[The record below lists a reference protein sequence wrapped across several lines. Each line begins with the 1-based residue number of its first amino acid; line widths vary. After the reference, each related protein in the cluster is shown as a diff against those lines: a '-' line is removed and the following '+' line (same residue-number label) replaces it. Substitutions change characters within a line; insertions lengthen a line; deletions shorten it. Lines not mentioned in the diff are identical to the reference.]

1 MSKLTNYRVQQ
12 ALGNT
17 SIKMAITSN
26 IQSSSDL
33 LERVAHRRKRQHT
46 EQLVVSWLLRL
57 AAIISILTTVGIVI
71 ILGTQSI
78 GFFAEVSPWEFLTG
92 TEWAPLFSPQKF
104 GVLSLVGGTLL
115 VAVIAGIVSLTLG
128 LGAAIFLSEYAP
140 ERLRRVLKPILE
152 VLAGIPTVV
161 YGYFALTF
169 VTPILQNIFGHD
181 NVIVFNAL
189 SAGLVM
195 GLMIMPMVSTLSED
209 AMVAVPRSLR
219 DAAYAL
225 GATRFEVS
233 TKVVIPAALSGI
245 VASFILGVSRAIGET
260 MIVKIAAGATPNL
273 TLNPL
278 ESIQAMTAYI
288 VQVSLGETP
297 QGSLEYKTIFAVGLL
312 LFIITLCMNI
322 IGRWV
327 ISRFR
332 QQYE

>member
-1 MSKLTNYRVQQ
+1 MSTATDIESTQKVL
-12 ALGNT
+12 
-17 SIKMAITSN
+17 
-26 IQSSSDL
+26 D
-33 LERVAHRRKRQHT
+33 RVARRRSRQHA
-46 EQLVVSWLLRL
+46 EQVIVTWLLRV
-57 AAIISILTTVGIVI
+57 AAGISIVTTVGIVI
-71 ILGTQSI
+71 ILVSQSV
-78 GFFAEVSPWEFLTG
+78 GFFAEVSVWEFLTG
-92 TEWAPLFSPQKF
+92 TEWTPLLKPQKF

-115 VAVIAGIVSLTLG
+115 VAGIAGIVSLTLG

-140 ERLRRVLKPILE
+140 EKLRRVLKPILE

-169 VTPILQNIFGHD
+169 ITPILQGIFGAD
-181 NVIVFNAL
+181 RVIVFNAL

-225 GATRFEVS
+225 GATRFEVA

-245 VASFILGVSRAIGET
+245 VASFILAVSRAIGET

-278 ESIQAMTAYI
+278 ESVQAMTAYI

-297 QGSLEYKTIFAVGLL
+297 QGSLEYKTIFSVGLL
-312 LFIITLCMNI
+312 LFAMTLAMNI
-322 IGRWV
+322 VGRWV
-327 ISRFR
+327 IDRFR

>member
-1 MSKLTNYRVQQ
+1 MSTTIELESNQVLLARVARRRRRHHIEQ
-12 ALGNT
+12 ALVT
-17 SIKMAITSN
+17 
-26 IQSSSDL
+26 
-33 LERVAHRRKRQHT
+33 
-46 EQLVVSWLLRL
+46 WLLR
-57 AAIISILTTVGIVI
+57 AAALISVLTTVGIVI
-71 ILGTQSI
+71 VLVAQSA
-78 GFFAEVSPWEFLTG
+78 GFFAEVSIWDFLTG
-92 TEWAPLFSPQKF
+92 TEWTPLLKPQKF

-115 VAVIAGIVSLTLG
+115 VAGIAGIVSLSLG

-140 ERLRRVLKPILE
+140 EKLRRVLKPVLE

-169 VTPILQNIFGHD
+169 ITPILQSIFGAD
-181 NVIVFNAL
+181 RVIVFNAL

-209 AMVAVPRSLR
+209 AMIAVPRSLR

-225 GATRFEVS
+225 GATRFEVA
-233 TKVVIPAALSGI
+233 TRVVIPAALSGI
-245 VASFILGVSRAIGET
+245 VASFILAVSRAIGET

-278 ESIQAMTAYI
+278 ESVQAMTAYI

-312 LFIITLCMNI
+312 LFAMTLAMNI
-322 IGRWV
+322 VGRWV

-332 QQYE
+332 QQYD

>member
-1 MSKLTNYRVQQ
+1 MATDTEIDTNLAQ
-12 ALGNT
+12 
-17 SIKMAITSN
+17 
-26 IQSSSDL
+26 
-33 LERVAHRRKRQHT
+33 LERVAWRRRRQHA
-46 EQLVVSWLLRL
+46 EQLVVTWLLRT
-57 AAIISILTTVGIVI
+57 AALISIFTTVGIVI
-71 ILGTQSI
+71 ILVAQSA
-78 GFFAEVSPWEFLTG
+78 GFFAEVSVWKFLTG
-92 TEWAPLFSPQKF
+92 TEWAPLFSPQEF

-128 LGAAIFLSEYAP
+128 LGAAVFLSEYAP
-140 ERLRRVLKPILE
+140 EKLRKILKPILE

-169 VTPILQNIFGHD
+169 VTPILQDIFGD
-181 NVIVFNAL
+181 DRVIVFNAL
-189 SAGLVM
+189 SAGIVM

-233 TKVVIPAALSGI
+233 TKVVIPSALSGI
-245 VASFILGVSRAIGET
+245 VASFILAVSRAIGET

-273 TLNPL
+273 TLNPF

-312 LFIITLCMNI
+312 LFAMTLAMNI

>member
-1 MSKLTNYRVQQ
+1 MATN
-12 ALGNT
+12 T
-17 SIKMAITSN
+17 TIESN
-26 IQSSSDL
+26 EAL
-33 LERVAHRRKRQHT
+33 LERVARRRRRQHT
-46 EQLVVSWLLRL
+46 EQMLVSWLLR
-57 AAIISILTTVGIVI
+57 AAAMVSIFTTVGIVI
-71 ILGTQSI
+71 ILVMQSV
-78 GFFAEVSPWEFLTG
+78 GFFAEVSVWEFLTG

-104 GVLSLVGGTLL
+104 GVLSLVSGTLL

-140 ERLRRVLKPILE
+140 ERLRRILKPILE

-169 VTPILQNIFGHD
+169 VTPILQGIFGSD
-181 NVIVFNAL
+181 QVIVFNAL

-245 VASFILGVSRAIGET
+245 VASFILAVSRAIGET

-278 ESIQAMTAYI
+278 ESVQAMTAYI

-312 LFIITLCMNI
+312 LFVMTLGMNI
-322 IGRWV
+322 VGRWV

>member
-1 MSKLTNYRVQQ
+1 MSLSLLHQAGCLTTTR
-12 ALGNT
+12 
-17 SIKMAITSN
+17 
-26 IQSSSDL
+26 
-33 LERVAHRRKRQHT
+33 LEQDQDVLDRVARRRHRQHV
-46 EQLVVSWLLRL
+46 EQAIVTWLLR
-57 AAIISILTTVGIVI
+57 AAALISIFTTIGIVI
-71 ILGTQSI
+71 ILVMQSV
-78 GFFAEVSPWEFLTG
+78 GFFAEVSVWEFLTG
-92 TEWAPLFSPQKF
+92 TEWAPLFKPQKF

-140 ERLRRVLKPILE
+140 EKLRRLLKPILE

-169 VTPILQNIFGHD
+169 VTPILQNVFGAD
-181 NVIVFNAL
+181 RVIVFNAL

-225 GATRFEVS
+225 GATRFEVA

-245 VASFILGVSRAIGET
+245 VASFILAISRAVGET

-278 ESIQAMTAYI
+278 ESIQAMTAFI
-288 VQVSLGETP
+288 VQVSMGETP

-312 LFIITLCMNI
+312 LFAMTLAMNI

-332 QQYE
+332 QVYE

>member
-1 MSKLTNYRVQQ
+1 MATDTEIDTNLAQ
-12 ALGNT
+12 
-17 SIKMAITSN
+17 
-26 IQSSSDL
+26 
-33 LERVAHRRKRQHT
+33 LERGARRRRRQHA
-46 EQLVVSWLLRL
+46 EQLVVTWLLRT
-57 AAIISILTTVGIVI
+57 AALISIFTTVGIVI
-71 ILGTQSI
+71 ILVAQSA
-78 GFFAEVSPWEFLTG
+78 GFFAEVSVWKFLTG
-92 TEWAPLFSPQKF
+92 TEWAPLFSPQEF

-128 LGAAIFLSEYAP
+128 LGAAVFLSEYAP
-140 ERLRRVLKPILE
+140 EKLRKILKPILE

-169 VTPILQNIFGHD
+169 VTPILQDIFGD
-181 NVIVFNAL
+181 DRVIVFNAL
-189 SAGLVM
+189 SAGIVM

-233 TKVVIPAALSGI
+233 TKVVIPSALSGI
-245 VASFILGVSRAIGET
+245 VASFILAVSRAIGET

-273 TLNPL
+273 TLNPF

-312 LFIITLCMNI
+312 LFAMTLAMNI

>member
-1 MSKLTNYRVQQ
+1 MAT
-12 ALGNT
+12 T
-17 SIKMAITSN
+17 SE
-26 IQSSSDL
+26 IQSNRDL
-33 LERVAHRRKRQHT
+33 FERVARRRRRQHA
-46 EQLVVSWLLRL
+46 EQTVFTWLLR
-57 AAIISILTTVGIVI
+57 AAALISILTTVGIVI
-71 ILGTQSI
+71 ILVAQSV

-115 VAVIAGIVSLTLG
+115 VAVIAGLVSLTLG

-169 VTPILQNIFGHD
+169 VTPILQHIFGHD
-181 NVIVFNAL
+181 QVIVFNAL

-312 LFIITLCMNI
+312 LFVMTLAMNI
-322 IGRWV
+322 VGRWV

>member
-1 MSKLTNYRVQQ
+1 MSTATDLESTQ
-12 ALGNT
+12 AVL
-17 SIKMAITSN
+17 
-26 IQSSSDL
+26 D
-33 LERVAHRRKRQHT
+33 RVARSRRRQHN
-46 EQLVVSWLLRL
+46 EQVIVTWLLRV
-57 AAIISILTTVGIVI
+57 AATISILTTIGIVI
-71 ILGTQSI
+71 ILVAQSV
-78 GFFAEVSPWEFLTG
+78 GFFAEVSVWEFLTG
-92 TEWAPLFSPQKF
+92 TEWSPLLKPQKF
-104 GVLSLVGGTLL
+104 GVLALVGGTLL
-115 VAVIAGIVSLTLG
+115 VAGIAGIVSLTLG

-140 ERLRRVLKPILE
+140 EKLRRVLKPILE

-169 VTPILQNIFGHD
+169 ITPILQSIFGAD
-181 NVIVFNAL
+181 RVIVFNAL

-209 AMVAVPRSLR
+209 AMIAVPRSLR

-225 GATRFEVS
+225 GATRFEVA
-233 TKVVIPAALSGI
+233 TRVVIPAALSGI
-245 VASFILGVSRAIGET
+245 VASFILAISRAVGET

-278 ESIQAMTAYI
+278 ESIQTITAYI

-297 QGSLEYKTIFAVGLL
+297 HGSLEYKTIFAVGLL
-312 LFIITLCMNI
+312 LFAMTLVMNI
-322 IGRWV
+322 AGRWV

>member
-1 MSKLTNYRVQQ
+1 MSTTTEIESNR
-12 ALGNT
+12 ALH
-17 SIKMAITSN
+17 
-26 IQSSSDL
+26 
-33 LERVAHRRKRQHT
+33 ERVARRRRNQHR
-46 EQLVVSWLLRL
+46 EQVLVSILLVG
-57 AAIISILTTVGIVI
+57 AALISILTTIGIVV
-71 ILGTQSI
+71 ILVAQSI
-78 GFFAEVSPWEFLTG
+78 GFFAEVSVWEFLLG

-169 VTPILQNIFGHD
+169 VTPILQGIFGYD
-181 NVIVFNAL
+181 QVIVFNAL

-312 LFIITLCMNI
+312 LFAMTLGMNI
-322 IGRWV
+322 VGRWV

>member
-1 MSKLTNYRVQQ
+1 MSTTIEIETSHELLTKL
-12 ALGNT
+12 A
-17 SIKMAITSN
+17 
-26 IQSSSDL
+26 
-33 LERVAHRRKRQHT
+33 RRRRRQYA
-46 EQLVVSWLLRL
+46 EQLIVTWLLR
-57 AAIISILTTVGIVI
+57 AAALISILTTVGIVI
-71 ILGTQSI
+71 ILVAQSA
-78 GFFAEVSPWEFLTG
+78 GFFAEVSVWDFLTG

-140 ERLRRVLKPILE
+140 ERLRRILKPILE

-169 VTPILQNIFGHD
+169 VTPILQSVFGYD
-181 NVIVFNAL
+181 RVIVFNAL

-245 VASFILGVSRAIGET
+245 VASFILAVSRAIGET

-278 ESIQAMTAYI
+278 ESVQAMTAYI

-312 LFIITLCMNI
+312 LFVMTLAMNI

-332 QQYE
+332 QQYD